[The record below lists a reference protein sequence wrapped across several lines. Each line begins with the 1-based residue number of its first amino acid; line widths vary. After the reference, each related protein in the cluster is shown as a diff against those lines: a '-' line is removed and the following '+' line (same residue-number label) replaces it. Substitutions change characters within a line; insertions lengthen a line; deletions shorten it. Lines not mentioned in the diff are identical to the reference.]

1 MYVFPRVRLP
11 QRAIKAADEAGI
23 AADAFYCMELL
34 DATGIVVVPV
44 RGHPQMTLWSLCVL
58 NVLACLVVVA
68 VVCVLGCVS
77 WQGSGF
83 GQVDGTYHFRATI
96 LPPEDAVDAVV
107 ERLAAFHASFMD
119 RFRD

>member
-1 MYVFPRVRLP
+1 MPLALLLCRCVATP
-11 QRAIKAADEAGI
+11 QRRCG
-23 AADAFYCMELL
+23 
-34 DATGIVVVPV
+34 
-44 RGHPQMTLWSLCVL
+44 RCVYSTCL
-58 NVLACLVVVA
+58 LACL